1 MIIRN
6 ANIIDIENISNL
18 YITNWKNTY
27 SELLPQD
34 FLDSLTVNSA
44 ICKWSNY
51 LNSENNKLFVA
62 YEKDEFLGFVSS
74 KVDDEDAHWWYLDSL
89 HVNKDARG
97 HGVGT
102 KLIYEVGK
110 YALTNNYKSMSIC
123 IVCGNDN
130 AGNLYK
136 KLGATHYKYF
146 VDDFGGTKSNSQK
159 LVWRDLSIF
168 K

>member
-1 MIIRN
+1 MGKETVINRN
-6 ANIIDIENISNL
+6 VANNKGNA
-18 YITNWKNTY
+18 
-27 SELLPQD
+27 
-34 FLDSLTVNSA
+34 TVINH
-44 ICKWSNY
+44 N

-89 HVNKDARG
+89 HVNKNARG

-130 AGNLYK
+130 AGTL
-136 KLGATHYKYF
+136 
-146 VDDFGGTKSNSQK
+146 
-159 LVWRDLSIF
+159 
-168 K
+168 

>member
-6 ANIIDIENISNL
+6 ARHIDIEKIANL

-27 SELLPQD
+27 GGLLSQN
-34 FLDSLTVNSA
+34 FLDNMTLDYG
-44 ICKWSNY
+44 IDKWSKY
-51 LNSENNKLFVA
+51 LSNKNNKLFVA
-62 YEKDEFLGFVSS
+62 YEENTFLGFVAS

-89 HVNKDARG
+89 HVNKNARG

-110 YALTNNYKSMSIC
+110 YALANNYKSMSIC

-136 KLGATHYKYF
+136 KLGAAHYKYF

>member
-1 MIIRN
+1 MIIRDSRHV
-6 ANIIDIENISNL
+6 DIEKIANL
-18 YITNWKNTY
+18 YISNWKNTY
-27 SELLPQD
+27 SGLLSQN
-34 FLDSLTVNSA
+34 FLDNMT
-44 ICKWSNY
+44 IDYGIDKWSKY
-51 LNSENNKLFVA
+51 LSNKNNKLFVA
-62 YEKDEFLGFVSS
+62 YEENTFLGFVAS
-74 KVDDEDAHWWYLDSL
+74 KVDDENAHWWYLDSL
-89 HVNKDARG
+89 HVNKNARG

-159 LVWRDLSIF
+159 LVWRELSIF

>member
-6 ANIIDIENISNL
+6 ANIIDIEKIANL
-18 YITNWKNTY
+18 YISNWKNTY
-27 SELLPQD
+27 SGLLSQN
-34 FLDSLTVNSA
+34 FLDNMT
-44 ICKWSNY
+44 IDYGIDKWSKY
-51 LNSENNKLFVA
+51 LSNKNNKLFVA

-89 HVNKDARG
+89 HVNKNARG

-123 IVCGNDN
+123 IVCGNNN

>member
-6 ANIIDIENISNL
+6 ANIIDIENIAKL

-44 ICKWSNY
+44 IYKWSNY

-62 YEKDEFLGFVSS
+62 YDENTFLGFVAS

-89 HVNKDARG
+89 HVNKNARRSWSW
-97 HGVGT
+97 HKV
-102 KLIYEVGK
+102 
-110 YALTNNYKSMSIC
+110 
-123 IVCGNDN
+123 
-130 AGNLYK
+130 NL
-136 KLGATHYKYF
+136 
-146 VDDFGGTKSNSQK
+146 
-159 LVWRDLSIF
+159 
-168 K
+168 